1 MVLTEKYLKTYLKNH
16 RISMSDSLKEDLLND
31 YGSSVVD
38 DQGRLRE
45 YTEQDICEQIRKIV
59 LK

>member
-1 MVLTEKYLKTYLKNH
+1 
-16 RISMSDSLKEDLLND
+16 MSDSLKEDLLND